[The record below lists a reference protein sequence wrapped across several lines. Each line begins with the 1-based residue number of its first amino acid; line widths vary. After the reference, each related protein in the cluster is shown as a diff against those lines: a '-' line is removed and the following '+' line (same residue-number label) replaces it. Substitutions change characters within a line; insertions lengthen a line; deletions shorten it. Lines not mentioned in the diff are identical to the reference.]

1 MRKFL
6 LSHASPEAMERKER
20 AGRTRYSVRSGRRE
34 VAVRDAWSPRE
45 ALIEYLITLGCR
57 NDEMMSVRA
66 DAISWRGAVFTAAP
80 TV

>member
-1 MRKFL
+1 M
-6 LSHASPEAMERKER
+6 
-20 AGRTRYSVRSGRRE
+20 RSGRRE
-34 VAVRDAWSPRE
+34 VAIRDAWSPRE

>member
-1 MRKFL
+1 MSACTPTRTK
-6 LSHASPEAMERKER
+6 
-20 AGRTRYSVRSGRRE
+20 AGRKRYSVRSGRRE
-34 VAVRDAWSPRE
+34 VAIRDAWSPRE